1 MMKKIILKNRFTL
14 LATIILAYVL
24 LLVIEGVVTSREPA
38 LLRFDN
44 SLFELN
50 LEELNEISDRFM

>member
-1 MMKKIILKNRFTL
+1 MKKIIFKNRFTL
-14 LATIILAYVL
+14 LTTTILAYVL
-24 LLVIEGVVTSREPA
+24 LLVIEGMVTSREPA

-50 LEELNEISDRFM
+50 LEELNEISERFL

>member
-1 MMKKIILKNRFTL
+1 MKKIILKNRFTL
-14 LATIILAYVL
+14 LTTIMLAYVL
-24 LLVIEGVVTSREPA
+24 LLVIEGMVTSREPA

-50 LEELNEISDRFM
+50 LEELNEISNRFM